1 MMQRQQLLLDNF
13 PRPSVARTLS
23 PNGRAHHM
31 QRARATEAVAI
42 HVRVMAIMQGL
53 RRMQGP
59 VVMQPT
65 FVYPVRR
72 KRDDDNAATGVL
84 KATRDA
90 LVRGSWLEADD
101 VEHLRQLPVEM
112 RIEKG
117 RRALELSFEW
127 TEAAQSAPVHAADGT
142 QCWCCPD
149 VVYQDGSHEAGPC
162 LPGEAIEADV
172 P

>member
-1 MMQRQQLLLDNF
+1 MSRQRLVLDQF

-53 RRMQGP
+53 RKMHGH

-84 KATRDA
+84 KSVRDS
-90 LVRGSWLEADD
+90 LVRGGWLEADD
-101 VEHLRQLPVEM
+101 VEQLRQLPVEM

-127 TEAAQSAPVHAADGT
+127 SDG
-142 QCWCCPD
+142 
-149 VVYQDGSHEAGPC
+149 A
-162 LPGEAIEADV
+162 
-172 P
+172 